1 MGLKLGVLSGGNI
14 YLNHNQITVETNN
27 KRSGMTLT
35 MEGLDIPLQQ
45 GYEVDI
51 AEGVTI
57 KYLGKSSGNVCRL
70 EVTAPDE
77 VCVAREEAYQTVT
90 RSTGGYLISKSVYD
104 WFRDWTGYTREE
116 VWTIVHASVKV
127 EGGLASSR
135 FTFTVVD
142 NIVTA
147 VDFTGNN
154 YELNHKI

>member
-14 YLNHNQITVETNN
+14 YLNHNQITVETSN
-27 KRSGMTLT
+27 KRSEMTLT
-35 MEGLDIPLQQ
+35 VEGTDIPLSQ

-57 KYLGKSSGNVCRL
+57 KYLGKSSGNVCRI

-77 VCVAREEAYQTVT
+77 VCVAREEAYQTT
-90 RSTGGYLISKSVYD
+90 TKSTGGYLIAKSVYD
-104 WFRDWTGYTREE
+104 WFRDWTGYSREE
-116 VWTIVHASVKV
+116 VWDTVHLAVKTDT
-127 EGGLASSR
+127 GLQTPR

-147 VDFTGNN
+147 VAFSGENN
-154 YELNHKI
+154 ELN